1 MNFDGVDDLGEIERR
16 DKLPEKNRFEEFG
29 QLLVIFLRERCLGR
43 EVGTYF
49 SNHFILFYLLLN
61 KGI

>member
-16 DKLPEKNRFEEFG
+16 DKLPEKNRFEEYG
-29 QLLVIFLRERCLGR
+29 QLLVIFLGEGALGG

-49 SNHFILFYLLLN
+49 SNHFILFY
-61 KGI
+61 